1 MIFQAVIISVQ
12 DTFGLCFCRRC
23 ILPRMF
29 LIKTF
34 LPVVSA
40 DESSFR
46 LHQGQRGNSLNF
58 LLFHGVCRVLV
69 IVQYCTGYFVHCQ
82 RIPVHQLV
90 SKKFTIPIVV
100 HMPLLYHG
108 NKTIKRREQ
117 VLTMEKKMQEETV
130 FAAAGMLHENFQFRN
145 ILPSEGETAAEVER
159 ICFPPHEACSRNMML
174 ERVEKAPELFLVAID
189 KRTGKM
195 AGFLNGLS
203 TEETSFRDEFFT
215 DASLHRPEG
224 RNIMLLGL
232 DVLPEYRGQGLAR
245 EIVRQ
250 YMQRERENGRQ
261 SAVLTCLEEK
271 VGMYQKM
278 GFCDCGIADSSWG
291 GEQWHEMRYAIH
303 I

>member
-117 VLTMEKKMQEETV
+117 VLTMEKRCRKKQCLRQPGCCMKIFSSAISCPARGKPLPRWSGFV
-130 FAAAGMLHENFQFRN
+130 F
-145 ILPSEGETAAEVER
+145 
-159 ICFPPHEACSRNMML
+159 
-174 ERVEKAPELFLVAID
+174 
-189 KRTGKM
+189 
-195 AGFLNGLS
+195 
-203 TEETSFRDEFFT
+203 
-215 DASLHRPEG
+215 RPMKPAHG
-224 RNIMLLGL
+224 
-232 DVLPEYRGQGLAR
+232 
-245 EIVRQ
+245 
-250 YMQRERENGRQ
+250 
-261 SAVLTCLEEK
+261 T
-271 VGMYQKM
+271 
-278 GFCDCGIADSSWG
+278 
-291 GEQWHEMRYAIH
+291 
-303 I
+303 